1 MLDWAC
7 DFEPDHPGLESLL
20 VLAVLLH
27 LGEDDDNYNDNGG
40 GSGET

>member
-27 LGEDDDNYNDNGG
+27 RGDDDDNNNDNGG
-40 GSGET
+40 VTGET